1 MHPTDTMR
9 QPTSAALQSDQW
21 EGDHRVRTVCPECKT
36 YPANIVDEYSSGDTV
51 CADCGL
57 VLGERIVDTRSEWR
71 TFSNDD
77 TSGADPCRV
86 GEAANPL
93 LNGSQLDTKIEF
105 QPGNKSLDLQRA
117 HKKVGEAT
125 TNRALVAAYA
135 EIGAFCEAIQ
145 ITPHVS
151 TTAKSLFKLV
161 HDNKALKSKPQSAVI
176 AGCIFIA
183 CRQCSVPRT
192 FTEIFALT
200 RISKKEIGRIFK
212 LLERFFITHGTAK
225 TSALAKPGVE
235 ADTSHEYAVTT
246 ATTAHALMIRFC
258 SGMNLGPRV
267 TAVAE
272 EVAKRVDRNDL
283 LSGRSTLT
291 SCGAVI
297 YMVSHLMGNQRTI
310 KAVAAAVGVSQN
322 TLRAAYKHLKA
333 GHEKILDP
341 TWVVRYGCDVERL
354 PKS

>member
-1 MHPTDTMR
+1 MC
-9 QPTSAALQSDQW
+9 QPTSAALQTDQW
-21 EGDHRVRTVCPECKT
+21 EADYRVRTACPECKV
-36 YPANIVDEYSSGDTV
+36 YPANIVNEYSSGDTV

-77 TSGADPCRV
+77 SNGADPSRV

-93 LNGSQLDTKIEF
+93 LNGSQLETKIEY
-105 QPGNKSLDLQRA
+105 QPGTKSLDLQRA
-117 HKKVGEAT
+117 HKKASETT
-125 TNRALVAAYA
+125 TNRVLVTAYA

-151 TTAKSLFKLV
+151 TTAKTLFKLV

-183 CRQCSVPRT
+183 CRQCLVPRT

-200 RISKKEIGRIFK
+200 QISKKEIGRIFK
-212 LLERFFITHGTAK
+212 LLEKFFITHGTTK
-225 TSALAKPGVE
+225 PSVPAKPGG
-235 ADTSHEYAVTT
+235 DTDASYEYAVTT
-246 ATTAHALMIRFC
+246 ATAAHALMIRFC
-258 SGMNLGPRV
+258 NGMNLGPKI
-267 TAVAE
+267 TTVAE
-272 EVAKRVDRNDL
+272 EVAKRVDQNDL
-283 LSGRSTLT
+283 LCGRSTLT

-297 YMVSHLMGNQRTI
+297 YLVSHLMGNQRTI
-310 KAVAAAVGVSQN
+310 KAVSAAVGVGQN

-341 TWVVRYGCDVERL
+341 SWTTRYGCDVERL